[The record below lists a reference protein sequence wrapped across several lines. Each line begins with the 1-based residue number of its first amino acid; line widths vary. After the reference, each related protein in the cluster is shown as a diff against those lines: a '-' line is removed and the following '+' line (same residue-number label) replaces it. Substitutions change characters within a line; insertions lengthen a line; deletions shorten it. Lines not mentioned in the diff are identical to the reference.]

1 MEGGFGLL
9 GRKLGH
15 SFSPAIHRELGGYDY
30 RLIEL
35 EEAEL
40 GPFLREGA
48 FLGLNVTIP
57 YKQAVIPYLDRLS
70 SRAARV
76 GAVNTIVRERQG
88 GLAGYNTD
96 WGGFEAML
104 RRAGIGVRG
113 RKCLVLGNGG
123 ASKTVVCCLEELGAR
138 EIRVIS
144 RRGEDNYDN
153 LSRHADAEVIV
164 NATPVGMFP
173 GNGASPVSLD
183 MFPRLEGVADL
194 IYNPSKTALLL
205 QAEARGLRRTNG
217 LYMLAEQAR
226 LACGLFLG
234 KDPDPA
240 VTERITEKLAREA
253 ENIVLIGMPGSGK
266 TTVGK
271 LLAGKT
277 GKVFLDT
284 DAEISRRAGGIACGD
299 LIRRDG
305 EDAFRKAESE
315 VIREMGARTGCVIA
329 TGGGAVTRP
338 ENRDPLRQNG
348 PVICLD
354 RPPETLVAD
363 ASRPLTEN
371 RELLEKKYR
380 ERKPLY
386 ESWQELAVNEG
397 SAEAAAERILAWLES
412 GKLNLNGGI
421 GR

>member
-40 GPFLREGA
+40 GAFLRKGE
-48 FLGLNVTIP
+48 FRGLNVTIP

-76 GAVNTIVRERQG
+76 GAVNTIVRDGQG
-88 GLAGYNTD
+88 CLTGYNTD

-113 RKCLVLGNGG
+113 RKCLVLGSGG
-123 ASKTVVCCLEELGAR
+123 ASKMAVCCLEELGAR

-144 RRGEDNYDN
+144 RKGEDNYGN
-153 LSRHADAEVIV
+153 LSRHADAGILV

-271 LLAGKT
+271 LLAEKT
-277 GKVFLDT
+277 GKAFVDT

-348 PVICLD
+348 TVVCLD
-354 RPPETLVAD
+354 RPPESLEAD

-371 RELLEKKYR
+371 RELLEQKYR

-386 ESWQELAVNEG
+386 ESWQELAVNEA

-412 GKLNLNGGI
+412 GKLNMSGGI